1 MVLATVLGGR
11 LRGVVAEAPG
21 QRSRSRRSRIPF
33 RSTLRFIGSEPRAL
47 YAVGLLAFVDVTT
60 KCLLIAAPIYFHSEL
75 GLGRAQIAMLVGTA
89 AVGAVLGL
97 IWSGRHLPPARS
109 PLVMRFVLL
118 ATLGATFAL
127 TPLGDGLATL
137 TLTLTGTA
145 FNFDTSAGPLPAGSL
160 AAVPAVLVLGAA
172 LSMAPIVARSVLTA
186 TAPSEQQGRVFAAE
200 AVLSNVLV
208 VPALLL
214 AALST
219 DLVSARATVIFL
231 GVVGCAVFLALE
243 YVAIGRDASSGG
255 EASSPASDTI

>member
-137 TLTLTGTA
+137 TLTGTA

-208 VPALLL
+208 VPALLF

-255 EASSPASDTI
+255 EAAAPAADTI

>member
-118 ATLGATFAL
+118 ATFAL

-137 TLTLTGTA
+137 MLTLTGTA

-255 EASSPASDTI
+255 EAASPASDTI